1 MADFNSKITRILR
14 EFDDEYADLDD
25 QDEFTSEERPEP
37 PMPLV
42 GTKQFGNIVAT
53 LHDYYGDNALT
64 FEIDGGPTIGFGDH
78 RFPQI
83 LNQVCQMLGT
93 PPNDGYRRI
102 DTISRVIR
110 QENNWPPST
119 ADRNGYEIN

>member
-1 MADFNSKITRILR
+1 MSDFNSKISKILR
-14 EFDDEYADLDD
+14 EFDDEYADLEDA
-25 QDEFTSEERPEP
+25 DEFTNEEP

-64 FEIDGGPTIGFGDH
+64 FEIDGGPTIGLGDH
-78 RFPQI
+78 GFPQI
-83 LNQVCQMLGT
+83 LNQVCQMLGAS
-93 PPNDGYRRI
+93 PDDGYRRI

-119 ADRNGYEIN
+119 ADRKRL